1 MENDSPGI
9 KRYDISAPV
18 VFKQSQS
25 EFKLVE
31 EMQKHILE

>member
-18 VFKQSQS
+18 VFKQSQ
-25 EFKLVE
+25 LVE